1 MIVLFSLLLLAGVV
15 VAQTSD
21 ADKCGKLCAF
31 GVGEDTSKC
40 WVLGAVPSN
49 LGSDLIF
56 WTPASQ
62 TVRRRS
68 LPIDPI
74 N

>member
-1 MIVLFSLLLLAGVV
+1 MIVLFSLLLLVGAV
-15 VAQTSD
+15 VAQTD

-49 LGSDLIF
+49 LGSDLIY